1 MPNNSNHPVGRVCE
15 LASSAQVG
23 ETTKGVFQN
32 FKFRLRGYRNNL
44 EPGIYTHHA
53 SKHPEYGGIYGTR
66 SLKYR
71 YITLHSTTN
80 PAGTRLKLKLQHDL
94 NFVKTTA
101 KHVNSFSSSQ

>member
-32 FKFRLRGYRNNL
+32 FDCEATETIF

-71 YITLHSTTN
+71 CITPHLTTN